1 MKKRLF
7 AIMLALA
14 MLLVAVPALAEEVA
28 VEQDNTAGNKI
39 CATDGCKEAVEGEGI
54 LCATCAEKK
63 AEEAAKKAEEAA
75 QAKADSVR
83 VADSLA
89 AAAAAADTTCCC
101 ADSNAVVVE

>member
-63 AEEAAKKAEEAA
+63 AEEAAKKAAEEEAA
-75 QAKADSVR
+75 RKRLCRQLKK
-83 VADSLA
+83 
-89 AAAAAADTTCCC
+89 
-101 ADSNAVVVE
+101 